1 MAGGPD
7 HNDPG
12 HQQPK
17 TNKLPYHIHQR
28 YNTTTNIQ
36 QYYGGVSVA
45 TTKAEET
52 YAALTRL
59 VDGGMRLSDAV
70 RQLAAETGRK
80 ESAIRASYYQQRS
93 KLGES
98 SPGRGSRGPVSV
110 EDAIREAR
118 ELLERAL
125 AGIDTELAAVK
136 ADLDTARERYETL
149 KASAGERKAEL
160 ERKIGAL

>member
-1 MAGGPD
+1 M
-7 HNDPG
+7 
-12 HQQPK
+12 
-17 TNKLPYHIHQR
+17 
-28 YNTTTNIQ
+28 
-36 QYYGGVSVA
+36 A

-52 YAALTRL
+52 YAALTRH

-98 SPGRGSRGPVSV
+98 GPGRGSRAPVSV
-110 EDAIREAR
+110 KDAIREAR

-125 AGIDTELAAVK
+125 AGIDAELAAAK

-149 KASAGERKAEL
+149 NASAAERKAEL
-160 ERKIGAL
+160 ERKIAAL